1 MLRPT
6 GPGRQSNPRR
16 SEFEAAL
23 RKKETVRSATNVA
36 IRTAGQAASITGTP
50 EVPAAD
56 PDREVI
62 WTVDGSAMRFN
73 LAALLAKPEVALNAA
88 LNESNAIVRS
98 VGGKLCMLAR
108 STDSPSQFLFSAA
121 AVDTYSVEIAVSS
134 IDLEPWARRSNAEW
148 IPAEKLPSP
157 GLTQAQVDARIK
169 ALDPSAADKFAQAA
183 LDQTHEWNLEVIQ
196 KTDPHVVRL
205 DYDAEAKAY
214 RGTFPISADGRV
226 TARLDYLRW
235 NTRND
240 AGNRAENAG
249 KFLVYTY
256 PADRSRTLANMFD
269 NGTVDK
275 LIVQVGSS
283 EEEAVTERKLTLK
296 VIEYDRI
303 VNDLALVTE
312 VARTSDPDPLKTADT
327 AYVRINFELIANVV
341 TGWARK
347 SSKDVDRTKLH
358 AASTRI
364 VPDGLAVV
372 QHNVILVGDSASGT
386 IYAFASN
393 GDRSSDKDV
402 TGLGL
407 SHVTGMSGNRA
418 GTKLAITRG
427 GYREPIKVFTLPQ
440 TAGQRATETGDS
452 IAGSKLATGG
462 SLSVWCV
469 AWHGNDLWVIDRG
482 RFARKFSG
490 GSQRGQGVKLPG
502 TEDVH
507 SATFVGDV
515 LLYGAHN
522 ATVYAYNV
530 VTGQEVPGLALTRS
544 QVTAGLSGFGKL
556 GCMAYDPDAEILYLG
571 GTDAYLAAFAASKVT
586 TAFPEELYDH
596 RTMSKARLQEE
607 MLDAPAGDEERSF
620 KVMVSEQQPGGAS
633 VPRTLTGTQL
643 KYHVGVLI
651 ATLSPAAGSYSA
663 STLPQVYWDIEAKL
677 PDGFGQV
684 SPNRLHSKMTVP
696 RQLPSTWLGLL
707 VRVKI
712 GGTVVSEV
720 VLPWTAYAA
729 PVAWNQRA
737 TGSGVNVYRVA
748 ATNDSTVRTVKIV
761 LEREW
766 TGDTDTIYLVGNGE
780 TLLANTVFEL
790 LAWV

>member
-36 IRTAGQAASITGTP
+36 IRTAGQAALITGTP
-50 EVPAAD
+50 QVPEAD

-73 LAALLAKPEVALNAA
+73 LAALLAKPEVALNTA
-88 LNESNAIVRS
+88 LNESNAMVHS

-121 AVDTYSVEIAVSS
+121 AADTYSVEIAVSS

-183 LDQTHEWNLEVIQ
+183 PDQTHEWNLEVIQ

-214 RGTFPISADGRV
+214 RGAFPISADGRV
-226 TARLDYLRW
+226 TARLDYVRVGTL
-235 NTRND
+235 ND
-240 AGNRAENAG
+240 AGNPAENAG

-256 PADRSRTLANMFD
+256 PADTSRTRANMFN

-283 EEEAVTERKLTLK
+283 EEEAETAEKITEK
-296 VIEYDRI
+296 VVEYTEI
-303 VNDLALVTE
+303 VNDLALITVA
-312 VARTSDPDPLKTADT
+312 ARTSDPDPLKTADT

-341 TGWARK
+341 TGWTRK

-427 GYREPIKVFTLPQ
+427 GYREEVRVFTYGQDSVGTGMDGRYGHHLSG
-440 TAGQRATETGDS
+440 GQRRN
-452 IAGSKLATGG
+452 
-462 SLSVWCV
+462 V
-469 AWHGNDLWVIDRG
+469 AC
-482 RFARKFSG
+482 
-490 GSQRGQGVKLPG
+490 Q
-502 TEDVH
+502 
-507 SATFVGDV
+507 
-515 LLYGAHN
+515 
-522 ATVYAYNV
+522 
-530 VTGQEVPGLALTRS
+530 
-544 QVTAGLSGFGKL
+544 
-556 GCMAYDPDAEILYLG
+556 
-571 GTDAYLAAFAASKVT
+571 
-586 TAFPEELYDH
+586 H
-596 RTMSKARLQEE
+596 R
-607 MLDAPAGDEERSF
+607 
-620 KVMVSEQQPGGAS
+620 
-633 VPRTLTGTQL
+633 
-643 KYHVGVLI
+643 I
-651 ATLSPAAGSYSA
+651 
-663 STLPQVYWDIEAKL
+663 
-677 PDGFGQV
+677 
-684 SPNRLHSKMTVP
+684 
-696 RQLPSTWLGLL
+696 
-707 VRVKI
+707 
-712 GGTVVSEV
+712 
-720 VLPWTAYAA
+720 
-729 PVAWNQRA
+729 
-737 TGSGVNVYRVA
+737 
-748 ATNDSTVRTVKIV
+748 
-761 LEREW
+761 
-766 TGDTDTIYLVGNGE
+766 
-780 TLLANTVFEL
+780 
-790 LAWV
+790 